1 MQQQAEKAKTN
12 TARDDA
18 IPGRT
23 GLVGTGNGVPA
34 EYTAI
39 CDDAITSRILTVRG
53 VQVLLDRD
61 LAVLYGVE
69 TKVLNQAVK
78 RNIARFPD
86 GFMFQL
92 SHDEMENWKSQFVTS
107 NLSNEDEAGLRM
119 GLRHPPYAFTE
130 QGIAMLSAVLRS
142 GMNT

>member
-18 IPGRT
+18 IPGRA

-53 VQVLLDRD
+53 VQVLL
-61 LAVLYGVE
+61 
-69 TKVLNQAVK
+69 
-78 RNIARFPD
+78 

-107 NLSNEDEAGLRM
+107 NLSADFSRIIDLFAGIGGIRLGVQAVGGKCIKEA
-119 GLRHPPYAFTE
+119 A
-130 QGIAMLSAVLRS
+130 
-142 GMNT
+142 